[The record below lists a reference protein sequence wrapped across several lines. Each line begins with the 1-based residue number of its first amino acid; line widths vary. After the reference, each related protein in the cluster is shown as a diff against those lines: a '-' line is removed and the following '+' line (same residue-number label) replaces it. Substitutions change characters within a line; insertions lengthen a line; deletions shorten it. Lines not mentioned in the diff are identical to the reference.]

1 MRLPVRPLRDRWPS
15 WLESRASRFFW
26 PDPRVLVDEDPDP
39 AQFRKV
45 MSQVYI
51 GGTIKITGTNRHPEV
66 DDLLIRNVELSGAAI
81 ADIGASDGSTSL
93 DLIGKLED
101 FSSFTIADLHM
112 SMTAVLT
119 QRGLAFF
126 DPDGTCVMI
135 SGRRSLAWPDQSAW
149 VRRLYTRTI
158 KTAASQRTSHGIDVL
173 LLNPEVRK
181 LMSTDSRVTAKVH
194 DVFAVWPDPK
204 PDVIKVANLLR
215 RLYFPDEKLKD
226 GLRALTASVP
236 EGGHLLI
243 VDNPRT
249 ADPTPRGGL
258 YRRESGRLVVAA
270 ETAREPELA
279 DLIGEICIETSG

>member
-1 MRLPVRPLRDRWPS
+1 MRLPVRPLHDRWPA
-15 WLESRASRFFW
+15 WLESRAGRFFW

-39 AQFRKV
+39 ALFRKV

-66 DDLLIRNVELSGAAI
+66 DDLLIRNVDLSGAAI

-93 DLIGKLED
+93 DLIGKLDD

-112 SMTAVLT
+112 SMTAVPTLC
-119 QRGLAFF
+119 GWAFF

-135 SGRRSLAWPDQSAW
+135 SGRRSVAWPDQSAR
-149 VRRLYTRTI
+149 VRRLYMRTI
-158 KTAASQRTSHGIDVL
+158 KTAASQRTSRGDDVL
-173 LLNPEVRK
+173 LLNPDVRR
-181 LMSTDSRVTAKVH
+181 LMAADSRVTAKVH
-194 DVFAVWPDPK
+194 DVFTVWPDPK

-215 RLYFPDEKLKD
+215 RLYFPDEKLKH

-258 YRRESGRLVVAA
+258 YRRENGRLVVAA
-270 ETAREPELA
+270 ETSREPELA
-279 DLIGEICIETSG
+279 NLIGEISIESAD

>member
-1 MRLPVRPLRDRWPS
+1 MRLPVRPLHGRWPG
-15 WLESRASRFFW
+15 WLESRAGRFFW
-26 PDPRVLVDEDPDP
+26 PDPRVLVDDDPDP
-39 AQFRKV
+39 ALFRKV

-66 DDLLIRNVELSGAAI
+66 DDLLIRNVDLSSAVI

-93 DLIGKLED
+93 DLIAKLD
-101 FSSFTIADLHM
+101 NFSAFTIADLHM
-112 SMTAVLT
+112 SMTAVPT
-119 QRGLAFF
+119 RRGWAFF

-135 SGRRSLAWPDQSAW
+135 SGRRWLAWPDQSAL
-149 VRRLYTRTI
+149 VRWLYARTI
-158 KTAASQRTSHGIDVL
+158 KTAATQRTARGDHVL
-173 LLNPEVRK
+173 LLNPDVRK
-181 LMSTDSRVTAKVH
+181 LMAIDSRITSKVH
-194 DVFAVWPDPK
+194 DVFTVWPDPK

-215 RLYFPDEKLKD
+215 RLYFSDEKLAD

-258 YRRESGRLVVAA
+258 YRRENGRLVVAA
-270 ETAREPELA
+270 QTSREPELS
-279 DLIGEICIETSG
+279 DLIGDICIESAG